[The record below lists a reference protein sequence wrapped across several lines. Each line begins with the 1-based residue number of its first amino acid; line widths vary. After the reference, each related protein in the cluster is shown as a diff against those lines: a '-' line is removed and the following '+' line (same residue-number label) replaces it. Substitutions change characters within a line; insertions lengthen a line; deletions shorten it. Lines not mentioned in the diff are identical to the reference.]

1 MDPTDDGPVV
11 LGDPNLLRQ
20 LVTNLI
26 DNAIKFT
33 ERGSIAVSVAST
45 ASSAVVEVADT
56 GVGIEDEALAHVF
69 DRFYRTDKSRSR
81 AVEGTGLGL
90 AIVRSIA
97 RVHDGNVSAFR
108 RPAGGTVFRVLL
120 PLALAQAAR
129 PQAAEPAFISSQ

>member
-1 MDPTDDGPVV
+1 
-11 LGDPNLLRQ
+11 
-20 LVTNLI
+20 LV

-33 ERGSIAVSVAST
+33 ERGSIAVSVGST
-45 ASSAVVEVADT
+45 TSAAVVEVADT

-69 DRFYRTDKSRSR
+69 ERFYRTDKSRSR

-120 PLALAQAAR
+120 PLASPKQLASK
-129 PQAAEPAFISSQ
+129 AAEPAFISSQ